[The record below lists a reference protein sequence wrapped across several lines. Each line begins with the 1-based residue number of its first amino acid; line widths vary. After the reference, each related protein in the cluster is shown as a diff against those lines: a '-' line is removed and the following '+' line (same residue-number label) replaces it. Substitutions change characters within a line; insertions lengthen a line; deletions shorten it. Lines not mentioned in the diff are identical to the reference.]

1 MQAPSS
7 SGFSLS
13 TLSIRQHIGTLM
25 LTLTVIVVGIFF
37 ITQLPVD
44 LLPSITYPRIGVRLE
59 APGISPEVAIDEI
72 TRPLEEALSTTDGVV
87 QIYSQT
93 REGQVN
99 LDLYFKPGSNVDQAL
114 NDATAAFN
122 RSRGQLPDTIEDPR
136 LFKADP
142 SQLPVYEMAL
152 TSPSLRDVDL
162 RVFADEELSRELGV
176 VAGVASA
183 DVSGGVVEEVQVNI
197 DLNRLQALGIGLTD
211 VLDELEQRNQDI
223 SGGRI
228 LGENSEP
235 LTRAVGRF
243 QNAAEIRDLSFAAG
257 GQQLGSSS
265 QQAGSGQQST
275 VSGQQTT
282 STQNS
287 TLTTQ
292 NSSPAQRVY
301 LRDFAEVIDGTEEE
315 RVLVNLNRQKAIK
328 ISVQKQPDANTVT
341 VVDAVK
347 QRLEE
352 LRQSGLIPADMIIT
366 PTLDESKFIRNSL
379 ADVINSGLSGALLAA
394 IAVFIFLGSLRQTF
408 IIALTIPLCTLAAA
422 IVMKLCG
429 FSLNIFSLGG
439 LAISVG
445 QAIDTS
451 VVILEN
457 ISKRV
462 EPLKLDGLD
471 HSNGHHNGN
480 GNSNGNGH
488 HNGNGNGKSNRTRAL
503 ITAVEESSREVE
515 SSLVA
520 STAANLVSVLPFILV
535 GGFVSLLFNEL
546 ILTICFAVTAS
557 LLVAVTV
564 VPMLSARLF
573 AIEWSSGLNRLWLLR
588 AFNQRLA
595 GLTRSY
601 GNTLAKV
608 IRRRAIVIV
617 TAFIVLGGSG
627 VVMAGQIP
635 QEILPRIS
643 TGQANVNVQFPPG
656 TSLETNRRVMAAV
669 DDVLLKQ
676 PETDYVFTTTG
687 GSLFGNNVSSNPS
700 RSSGSVTLKEGSD
713 VEEFTE
719 RVTRE
724 MNKLNLAGIRVRV
737 SAGSVRGLTL
747 NNSPLRGAEVDVVL
761 QGEDTNVLRQAGR
774 QVLSAL
780 DEQVK
785 LSAFRPDADDRQPE
799 VQIRPDWERANT
811 LGLTTQAIGN
821 TIQTAIEGSVPTQLQ
836 RSERL
841 VDVRVQLDEDLLKQP
856 SQLAQLPLFVDN
868 NALVRLSDVAK
879 IEEGQAPGE
888 IQRINQRS
896 VFLIA
901 GNLNKGASLGAAL
914 EEVQQIVS
922 KLDLPDGVTVLPSYA
937 GQTNKELQGALVVLG
952 GLAAFLVFVV
962 MAVQYNSVIDPL
974 VIILTVPLALAGGIF
989 GLFVTQT
996 AIGITVVVG
1005 AVLLVGIV
1013 VNNAII
1019 MVETANQI
1027 REEEG
1032 LDRATAILKAA
1043 PQRLRPILMT
1053 TITTVLGLFPLALGI
1068 GEGSE
1073 FLQPLGVVVFSGL
1086 TLATMLTLFIIPCF
1100 YVLLHDIFKRDMGIG
1115 QLVTRTRSLVLS
1127 GRK

>member
-1 MQAPSS
+1 MHPPSP

-99 LDLYFKPGSNVDQAL
+99 LDLYFNPGSNIDQAL
-114 NDATAAFN
+114 NDTTAAFN
-122 RSRGQLPDTIEDPR
+122 RNRNQLPDTIEEPR

-152 TSPSLRDVDL
+152 TSPSLEDVDL

-176 VAGVASA
+176 VSGVASA
-183 DVSGGVVEEVQVNI
+183 DVSGGVVEEVRVNI

-211 VLDELEQRNQDI
+211 VLDELEQRNQDV

-228 LGENSEP
+228 LGDSSEP

-243 QNAAEIRDLSFAAG
+243 QDAGEIRDLSFAVG
-257 GQQLGSSS
+257 GQGVETGGQGTGDRGQGTVNS
-265 QQAGSGQQST
+265 QQTNSTQS
-275 VSGQQTT
+275 STT
-282 STQNS
+282 TTQNS
-287 TLTTQ
+287 
-292 NSSPAQRVY
+292 SSPAQRVY

-315 RVLVNLNRQKAIK
+315 RVLVNLNREKAVK
-328 ISVQKQPDANTVT
+328 ISVQKQPDANTVS

-366 PTLDESKFIRNSL
+366 PTLDESRFIRNSL

-457 ISKRV
+457 VSKRV
-462 EPLKLDGLD
+462 ETLKLDGSL
-471 HSNGHHNGN
+471 GT
-480 GNSNGNGH
+480 
-488 HNGNGNGKSNRTRAL
+488 HNGNGNGHVKSDRVQTL

-546 ILTICFAVTAS
+546 ILTICFAVAAS
-557 LLVAVTV
+557 LVVAITV

-588 AFNQRLA
+588 AFNQRLD

-608 IRRRAIVIV
+608 IRRRAIVLV

-627 VVMAGQIP
+627 IAMAGQIP

-676 PETDYVFTTTG
+676 PETEYVFTTAG
-687 GSLFGNNVSSNPS
+687 GSLFGTNVSANPS
-700 RSSGSVTLKEGSD
+700 RSTGSVTLKDGSD
-713 VEEFTE
+713 VVEFTE

-761 QGEDTNVLRQAGR
+761 QGEDADVLRQAGR

-799 VQIRPDWERANT
+799 VQIRPDWERANA
-811 LGLTTQAIGN
+811 LGLTTQEIGS
-821 TIQTAIEGSVPTQLQ
+821 TLQTAIEGSIPTQLQ

-841 VDVRVQLDEDLLKQP
+841 VDVRVQLNQDLLKQP

-888 IQRINQRS
+888 IQRINQRA

-914 EEVQQIVS
+914 AEVQQIVS
-922 KLDLPDGVTVLPSYA
+922 KLDLPDDVTVLPSYA
-937 GQTNKELQGALVVLG
+937 GRTNKELQDALVVLG

-974 VIILTVPLALAGGIF
+974 VIILTVPLALAGGIL

-1019 MVETANQI
+1019 MVETANQL

-1032 LDRATAILKAA
+1032 LDRPTAILKAA

-1073 FLQPLGVVVFSGL
+1073 FLQPLGVVVFAGL

-1115 QLVTRTRSLVLS
+1115 QLVNRTRSLVLS
-1127 GRK
+1127 TRK